1 MEIIFH
7 AHNAPLPDR
16 LRRRAELA
24 IRRMGPRLARA
35 VDAIVRFE
43 QDGPVKR
50 VEIVLHAPRQRNV
63 VALGEAKYYGPALTT
78 AIERLGAQVRKLRRA
93 HQPTVRKRA
102 ATIARKTGTLNPKR
116 SRPRTRKA

>member
-1 MEIIFH
+1 MDIIFH
-7 AHNAPLPDR
+7 AHNAPIPDR

-24 IRRMGPRLARA
+24 LRRIGRRFPRA

-50 VEIVLHAPRQRNV
+50 VEIVLHAPRQRDV
-63 VALGEAKYYGPALTT
+63 VALGEAKFYGPALTT

-93 HQPTVRKRA
+93 HKPGVRKRA
-102 ATIARKTGTLNPKR
+102 ATRARKTGTLAA
-116 SRPRTRKA
+116 RTTRARRA

>member
-1 MEIIFH
+1 
-7 AHNAPLPDR
+7 
-16 LRRRAELA
+16 
-24 IRRMGPRLARA
+24 MGLRLARA

>member
-1 MEIIFH
+1 MEIIFR
-7 AHNAPLPDR
+7 AHNAPIPDR

-24 IRRMGPRLARA
+24 LRRTGRRLARA

-50 VEIVLHAPRQRNV
+50 VEIVLHSPRQRNV

-93 HQPTVRKRA
+93 HKPGIRKRA
-102 ATIARKTGTLNPKR
+102 ATKARKMGTLTPKR
-116 SRPRTRKA
+116 ARARKA

>member
-7 AHNAPLPDR
+7 AHNAPIPDR

-24 IRRMGPRLARA
+24 LQRMARRLTRA

-63 VALGEAKYYGPALTT
+63 VALGEGRFYGPALTT
-78 AIERLGAQVRKLRRA
+78 AIDKLGAQVRKLPRA
-93 HQPTVRKRA
+93 HKPGVRKRA
-102 ATIARKTGTLNPKR
+102 ATRARKSGTLAKVA
-116 SRPRTRKA
+116 TRAVRA

>member
-7 AHNAPLPDR
+7 AHNAPIPDR
-16 LRRRAELA
+16 LRKRAELA
-24 IRRMGPRLARA
+24 LHQTARRLTQA

-50 VEIVLHAPRQRNV
+50 VEIVLHAPRQRKV
-63 VALGEAKYYGPALTT
+63 IALGEGRFYGPALTT

-93 HQPTVRKRA
+93 HKPSVRKRA
-102 ATIARKTGTLNPKR
+102 ATRARKSGALKR
-116 SRPRTRKA
+116 ATTRAVIT